1 MNFNEKRHIAGLILL
16 KKRVIN
22 LRKLRTHHEFLE
34 YVCKIRWL
42 ICFIRLDLHAKWVAE
57 SSAYSET
64 VALTRKKALAE
75 VESAYQK
82 LKNCMSNNELLGT
95 PSIKKRM
102 CIIDT
107 MLSSKY
113 DFREDQAIKGSYICN
128 HCDNDIQSHR
138 ASVFPYFERCLFD
151 QVKYLCR
158 DILNLG
164 QEDLTK
170 GFVETIELNGIKH
183 IDRVFFA
190 PSIFKSIELESQLD
204 FGPDMHPWFAWNM
217 ICNIESIKSEK
228 IRDNF
233 RKAKKICHV
242 SSGIE
247 GLWYNS
253 IEDYVRNAKWL
264 EIHGTKAQIEL
275 IEHKRQGSLN
285 NDYKSDSLN
294 VALDVILQD
303 VFKGEFALYDSNIQ
317 PHALE
322 LLLDED
328 DILYLRVEWATLKV
342 E

>member
-113 DFREDQAIKGSYICN
+113 DFRE
-128 HCDNDIQSHR
+128 
-138 ASVFPYFERCLFD
+138 
-151 QVKYLCR
+151 
-158 DILNLG
+158 
-164 QEDLTK
+164 
-170 GFVETIELNGIKH
+170 
-183 IDRVFFA
+183 
-190 PSIFKSIELESQLD
+190 
-204 FGPDMHPWFAWNM
+204 
-217 ICNIESIKSEK
+217 
-228 IRDNF
+228 
-233 RKAKKICHV
+233 
-242 SSGIE
+242 
-247 GLWYNS
+247 
-253 IEDYVRNAKWL
+253 
-264 EIHGTKAQIEL
+264 
-275 IEHKRQGSLN
+275 
-285 NDYKSDSLN
+285 
-294 VALDVILQD
+294 
-303 VFKGEFALYDSNIQ
+303 
-317 PHALE
+317 
-322 LLLDED
+322 
-328 DILYLRVEWATLKV
+328 
-342 E
+342 